1 MSELT
6 PEQQAELA
14 LVRAIADS
22 LRRRMPDLGDRTLG
36 RVAFHIADLLNG
48 VAVVLTADADA
59 AMPANW
65 EAPRPQPIDSTQ
77 PMSRPPAQRS
87 PYVPGQQPA
96 TGEFPVQPRLPA
108 TGEFPV
114 QRPVQPTGEFPAV
127 QATGEFPA
135 IQATSEFPAVRPTG
149 EFPTVRPTGEFP
161 TVRPTGEFPAVRP
174 TGEFPAVRPTGEF
187 PAVRPTGEYRGARGS
202 GEFPT
207 QPPTT
212 PPAPGKPRI
221 RFPERPA
228 RQAPQPFTP
237 PREPRTQPNPL
248 AADPLAA
255 DALAGDRLAE
265 MPTGPWI
272 ADFYQQDGSLL
283 EQAQWSDRSQALRGV
298 AGRVSWLAFDG
309 TDVTV
314 RLRGPGGID
323 MDHEAVFA
331 AIERLRRG

>member
-59 AMPANW
+59 NMPANW
-65 EAPRPQPIDSTQ
+65 EKPRPQPIDSTQ
-77 PMSRPPAQRS
+77 PMSRRTGRTGGFAQPRT
-87 PYVPGQQPA
+87 PV
-96 TGEFPVQPRLPA
+96 TGEFPVQSGFA
-108 TGEFPV
+108 TTGEFPA
-114 QRPVQPTGEFPAV
+114 QPPAPPTGEFPAA
-127 QATGEFPA
+127 QT
-135 IQATSEFPAVRPTG
+135 TSEFPAVRPAAEYSAGRPTS
-149 EFPTVRPTGEFP
+149 EFPAVRPAVP
-161 TVRPTGEFPAVRP
+161 QTGEFPAVRQASPAELP
-174 TGEFPAVRPTGEF
+174 TLPPGGYGGV
-187 PAVRPTGEYRGARGS
+187 RGS
-202 GEFPT
+202 GEFPA
-207 QPPTT
+207 QPPAQS
-212 PPAPGKPRI
+212 PAQRPQPRI

-228 RQAPQPFTP
+228 PQAPVQPRGL
-237 PREPRTQPNPL
+237 REQ
-248 AADPLAA
+248 A
-255 DALAGDRLAE
+255 DALAPGGDALEGDRLAE
-265 MPTGPWI
+265 MPAGPWI
-272 ADFYQQDGSLL
+272 ADFYQPDGSLL
-283 EQAQWSDRSQALRGV
+283 EQAQWADRSQALRGV